1 MPDTHELARPDDTE
15 TLTVQ
20 IHIPREVL
28 MPGFAFDLE
37 ELIGPVRDA
46 IREQIAAK
54 RAEAQQ

>member
-1 MPDTHELARPDDTE
+1 MADTPQDDGTE

-20 IHIPREVL
+20 IHVPREIL
-28 MPGFAFDLE
+28 MPGFDFDLE

-54 RAEAQQ
+54 RAEASQ